1 MKGLTHDMARLWR
14 HLRQSGNWWT
24 AQDLYRHWYPVFSQ
38 EAVQQMLDYL
48 QRHRFAARRMHI
60 DWGAHAYAVTPDCR
74 ALPGFEKGERA

>member
-14 HLRQSGNWWT
+14 HLRQSGSWWT
-24 AQDLYRHWYPVFSQ
+24 AQDLYQHWYPVFSQ

-60 DWGAHAYAVTPDCR
+60 DWGLPMYAVTADCR
-74 ALPGFEKGERA
+74 ALPGFEKGGRA